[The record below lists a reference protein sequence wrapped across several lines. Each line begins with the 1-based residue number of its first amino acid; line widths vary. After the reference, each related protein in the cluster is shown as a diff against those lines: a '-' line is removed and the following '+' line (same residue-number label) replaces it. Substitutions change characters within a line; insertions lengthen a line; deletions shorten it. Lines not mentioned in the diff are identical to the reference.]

1 MFESIILSVCCH
13 TARVRR
19 KNLTQKELEKIR
31 DYTPAL
37 AKGNSR
43 MFRDLRD
50 KGNQS
55 LLIIIYFPCI
65 AYIALIH
72 FICCG
77 SIMSSPCLSPCT
89 ANDCI
94 KIVFGTAWSHPASP
108 PHKTQEIKSHL
119 CNKSS
124 KWLIVVQKRELPS
137 QNKAECKYL

>member
-1 MFESIILSVCCH
+1 MPLNRNIKKLYKTVFESIILCVHCH

-55 LLIIIYFPCI
+55 LLIIIYFPYI
-65 AYIALIH
+65 AYIDLIH

-77 SIMSSPCLSPCT
+77 SIKKSLLVTLYCQRLYKNSLKHKLT
-89 ANDCI
+89 ARD
-94 KIVFGTAWSHPASP
+94 KEPFV
-108 PHKTQEIKSHL
+108 
-119 CNKSS
+119 
-124 KWLIVVQKRELPS
+124 
-137 QNKAECKYL
+137 